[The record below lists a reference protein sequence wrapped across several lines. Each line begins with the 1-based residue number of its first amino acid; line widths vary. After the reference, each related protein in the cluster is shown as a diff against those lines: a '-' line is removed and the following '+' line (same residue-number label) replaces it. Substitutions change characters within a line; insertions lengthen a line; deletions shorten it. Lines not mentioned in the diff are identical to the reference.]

1 MLVTIR
7 AEMTLWDSI
16 LPESARGLPRGL
28 AEVDGLLDD
37 GRFFEPFVAFF
48 SARSGRPSIP
58 METYIRMMVLKYRYG
73 LGFETLC
80 AEVADSLAW
89 RRFCRIP
96 LGEAVP
102 HPSTLQKITTRVGE
116 VAIAGLNEKLLEK
129 AAEAKLVRCDRMRS
143 DTTVLPA
150 NVAYPSDAGLLAKGV
165 RRVTRL
171 VARLQ
176 TAGLARRTRFRDRT
190 RSMARRAHG
199 IGAWLRRRSDEAKD
213 EVMAITAEM
222 VTIAAAAALDAAAV
236 AANSRRAL
244 RRQGNRAA
252 GSAKATLAALE
263 RDIAALEAVIAQTK
277 VRVAGKIPDGSKRV
291 VSFHDPDA
299 RPIAKGRLGKPV
311 EFGYKVEVTD
321 NTDGVIVDHQVH
333 QGNPP
338 DAPMLAP
345 AIARIKARF
354 GRSPSQ
360 VTADRGYGQA
370 DVEADLEA
378 LGVKYVAIPRKGR
391 PNAERRQVERSTRFV
406 KLVKWRTGSE
416 GRIAALKR
424 NWGWDRTL
432 MDTTNGAAIWCAWG
446 VLAHNS
452 FKIATLAQSG
462 GTHSATTTRPRPPR
476 PPGSGAP
483 TGPPDMTATAA

>member
-7 AEMTLWDSI
+7 PEMTLWDSI

-48 SARSGRPSIP
+48 SARTGRPSIP

-102 HPSTLQKITTRVGE
+102 HPSTLEKITTRVGE

-171 VARLQ
+171 VGRLQ
-176 TAGLARRTRFRDRT
+176 AAGLARRT

-263 RDIAALEAVIAQTK
+263 RDIAVLEAVIAQTK

-321 NTDGVIVDHQVH
+321 NTDGVIVDHRVH

-370 DVEADLEA
+370 DVDADLEA

-416 GRIAALKR
+416 GRIAAL
-424 NWGWDRTL
+424 G
-432 MDTTNGAAIWCAWG
+432 
-446 VLAHNS
+446 
-452 FKIATLAQSG
+452 
-462 GTHSATTTRPRPPR
+462 
-476 PPGSGAP
+476 
-483 TGPPDMTATAA
+483 